1 MNDKLFE
8 IILVSGED
16 QIDFLQGQITQDIEK
31 INTSSIL
38 NGAFCNP
45 KGRVISTC
53 QLFKMQSAIAIIIP
67 QSMAEPLIKRLNLYK
82 LRSKV
87 SIEKSSQIS
96 SYCIKNN
103 ELFNE
108 VTTISH
114 KLPRTDHSE
123 VIGDFKSDNFFL
135 TTLEWREVRVK
146 NGIIDIDIKNS
157 EKFTPHM
164 LNLDLTNAISFRK
177 GCYVGQEII
186 ARTQHIGKVK
196 RRAVYYNL
204 TNSSPPNNSEF
215 SLNGNPVTISI
226 ITIVNNT
233 MVAVVNT
240 SISKEILKFEG
251 GHAVP
256 INLDI

>member
-135 TTLEWREVRVK
+135 VK